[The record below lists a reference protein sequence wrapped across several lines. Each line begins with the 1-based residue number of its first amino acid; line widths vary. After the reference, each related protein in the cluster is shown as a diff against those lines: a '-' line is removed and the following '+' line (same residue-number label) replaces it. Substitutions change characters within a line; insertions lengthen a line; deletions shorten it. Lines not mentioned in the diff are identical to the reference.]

1 VPPEFQIVK
10 LRLAREKGHP
20 AGDLSH
26 GYDILMPLDDDG
38 HILPDLWRK
47 HRDLCRVRRFR
58 PGEEDKHGML
68 ARRPGGSW
76 YFDYNRDDD
85 GDDENAFRF
94 NTERFVLGEYVSV
107 REDDDTMHTFQIIA
121 IAEP

>member
-85 GDDENAFRF
+85 GDDENA
-94 NTERFVLGEYVSV
+94 V